1 MKRDSPKN
9 QGTHYFGYQ
18 LYHLAFSQLLSVHA
32 KDKSGLIDGDISRTP
47 AFETTLTNSN
57 LTLLKIVEW

>member
-18 LYHLAFSQLLSVHA
+18 LYHLAFGQLLSVHA
-32 KDKSGLIDGDISRTP
+32 KDKSGLIQGDISRTS
-47 AFETTLTNSN
+47 AFETTLK
-57 LTLLKIVEW
+57 LIQV

>member
-18 LYHLAFSQLLSVHA
+18 LYHLAFGQLLSVHA
-32 KDKSGLIDGDISRTP
+32 KDKSGLIQGDILRTP
-47 AFETTLTNSN
+47 AFETTLTNSS
-57 LTLLKIVEW
+57 LTLLEIVER